1 MHTMMKLDLPSGTMS
16 ESGAKLEKKDAQVRC
31 WTRIE
36 KMGAKTKL
44 YGAGSIVAFVDIT
57 IVGLTANPSR
67 GVHMM
72 HRLMSN
78 HALLALVW
86 YGSSSVDFRNQ
97 TSRALQGCIGPAKK
111 GYGD

>member
-1 MHTMMKLDLPSGTMS
+1 MS

-31 WTRIE
+31 WTRIDGME
-36 KMGAKTKL
+36 EGTKVE
-44 YGAGSIVAFVDIT
+44 GVGSIVAFVDMLI
-57 IVGLTANPSR
+57 IGLTVNPGR
-67 GVHMM
+67 RVHMM

-97 TSRALQGCIGPAKK
+97 TNKALQGSIGPAKK
-111 GYGD
+111 RIRRLK